1 MVATGHL
8 IPPLEDERPGLEL
21 GPEMASEQ
29 SQLRGILGEQ
39 DLRTL
44 TRRVTVKG
52 PAASD
57 CPSSRPS
64 LQLFL
69 SS

>member
-1 MVATGHL
+1 
-8 IPPLEDERPGLEL
+8 
-21 GPEMASEQ
+21 MASEQ
-29 SQLRGILGEQ
+29 SRLRGILGEQ
-39 DLRTL
+39 DLRPL
-44 TRRVTVKG
+44 TCRVTMKG